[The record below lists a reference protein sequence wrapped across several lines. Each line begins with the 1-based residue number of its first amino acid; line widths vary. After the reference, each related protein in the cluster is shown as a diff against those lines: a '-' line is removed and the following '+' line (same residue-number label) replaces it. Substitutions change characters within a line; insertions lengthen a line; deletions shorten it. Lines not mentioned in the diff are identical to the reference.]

1 MKSKGY
7 IGVGMEGIIA
17 RSYDK
22 SARRNMLYLYRV
34 WAQSISMKINDG
46 MKVLEIGYGPG
57 LLSIELAKLGN
68 YKITGLDVSKTFF
81 TIARKNA
88 RDNGLNIDF
97 RTGNVASMP
106 FEDEYFDFL
115 ICTSSFK
122 NFSEPL
128 NSINEMFRVLKLGGQ
143 GWISD
148 LNKNISDETI
158 NNFVRDD
165 MKMKGMGGYFTKYT
179 FKHTLRPRA
188 HSKEQFKEFFSKSR
202 FKDYKIKENPV
213 DIEIYFGK

>member
-1 MKSKGY
+1 MKSNGY
-7 IGVGMEGIIA
+7 IGVGMEGLIA
-17 RSYDK
+17 RSYNK
-22 SARRNMLYLYRV
+22 SARRNMLDLYRA
-34 WAQSISMKINDG
+34 WAQDLSMQIKNG

-57 LLSIELAKLGN
+57 YLSIELAKLGD

-81 TIARKNA
+81 SIAQKNA
-88 RDNGLNIDF
+88 REEGINIDF
-97 RTGNVASMP
+97 QIGNVSSMP
-106 FEDEYFDFL
+106 FEDGKFDFL

-128 NSINEMFRVLKLGGQ
+128 EALNEMFRVLKFGGK

-148 LNKNISDETI
+148 LKKDISDETI
-158 NNFVRDD
+158 NNFVKDD
-165 MKMKGMGGYFTKYT
+165 MKLRGMGGYFTKYT

-188 HSKEQFKEFFSKSR
+188 YTNGQFKEIFSKSQ
-202 FKDYKIKENPV
+202 FKECRIKENPV

>member
-1 MKSKGY
+1 MNSKGY

-22 SARRNMLYLYRV
+22 SARRNMPDLYSA
-34 WAQSISMKINDG
+34 WARSVSLQINDG

-81 TIARKNA
+81 TIAQKNA
-88 RDNGLNIDF
+88 RDNGKDIDF
-97 RTGNVASMP
+97 RIGNVSSMP

-128 NSINEMFRVLKLGGQ
+128 EALNEMFRVLKLGGK

-148 LNKNISDETI
+148 LKKDISDKTI
-158 NNFVRDD
+158 NNFVKDD
-165 MKMKGMGGYFTKYT
+165 MKMKGVGGYFTKYT

-188 HSKEQFKEFFSKSR
+188 HTKEQFKDFFSRSQ
-202 FKDYKIKENPV
+202 FKEYRIKENPI
-213 DIEIYFGK
+213 DIEIYFKK